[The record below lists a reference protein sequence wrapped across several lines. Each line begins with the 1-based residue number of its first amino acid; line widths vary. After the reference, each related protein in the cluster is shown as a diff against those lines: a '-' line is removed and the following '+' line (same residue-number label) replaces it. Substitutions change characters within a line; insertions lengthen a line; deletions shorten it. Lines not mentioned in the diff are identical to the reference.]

1 MYIYAKIYILGNFMK
16 ERQSRLKAIKNLI
29 KNNRIESQDDLLS
42 LLLKEG
48 FDVTQATLSRD
59 LKLLKVGKVPDGQN
73 SYMYALPGEDEN
85 GESEAIYVQDFLRG
99 YISIDFS
106 GNIVV
111 IKTFPGHANTVCNA
125 IDNLNMDEILGTV
138 AGDNCMFA
146 CLREGVSGDSF
157 MAKLKRLIPGIDD

>member
-1 MYIYAKIYILGNFMK
+1 MK
-16 ERQSRLKAIKNLI
+16 ERQSRLKAIKTLI
-29 KNNRIESQDDLLS
+29 KNNTIESQDDLLS

-48 FDVTQATLSRD
+48 FDVTLATLSRD
-59 LKLLKVGKVPDGQN
+59 LKLLKVGKVPDGK
-73 SYMYALPGEDEN
+73 SGYMYAMPGDDEN

-99 YISIDFS
+99 YVSIDWS

-125 IDNLNMDEILGTV
+125 IDNLNMDEVLGTV

-146 CLREGVSGDSF
+146 CLREGVTGKDF
-157 MAKLKRLIPGIDD
+157 MAKLRKHIPGIEEG